1 MVGAESVRNWLF
13 WGPLGV
19 ASLHICEEF
28 IYPGGF
34 AAWYRR
40 YKPSRMAS
48 ITPRFLIVVNG
59 LLLIACYDVGVLGP
73 RPSGVALWLTIMALL
88 AANAGWHV
96 VGAVKTHSYSPGLV
110 TGLLLYVPLA
120 VYGYLRFLGS
130 GEASVATAIV
140 AGLLGASYQIWT
152 DAIHRWRTRRSTQ

>member
-1 MVGAESVRNWLF
+1 
-13 WGPLGV
+13 V

-40 YKPSRMAS
+40 YKPGRIAS
-48 ITPRFLIVVNG
+48 ITPRFLVVVNG

-73 RPSGVALWLTIMALL
+73 SPSGVALWLTIMALL

-130 GEASVATAIV
+130 GEASVATAIG
-140 AGLLGASYQIWT
+140 AGLLGGSYQIWT